1 MIRMNKKTNDK
12 INSQL
17 NKLSLDE
24 LYKLA
29 KVMGIG
35 INFYEDEKNIKDMK
49 GEIVQILS
57 TEPESKLSQGLRKIK

>member
-1 MIRMNKKTNDK
+1 MTNKKTNDK

-29 KVMGIG
+29 ELMGVG
-35 INFYEDEKNIKDMK
+35 IIFNEDEKNIEDME
-49 GEIVQILS
+49 GEIVQVLS
-57 TEPESKLSQGLRKIK
+57 TEPESKLSQGLRKLK